1 MKKALKE
8 GKAVVGSWVTLSSP
22 SVSEIMARAGFDW
35 LAIDTEHGVMDTE
48 VAQAHIQAMSATDT
62 IALIRVAGN
71 DPVLIKRAL
80 DTGAC
85 GVVVPLVG
93 SGKEAEAA
101 VRAAKYPPKGIR
113 GIGIARAQ
121 GYGEE
126 FREYLLSANEEVM
139 VVVQIESLE
148 AVNCIS
154 EIVAIPGIDVLFIGP
169 ADLSGSLGYLGEWQ
183 HPRVLEAIER
193 VFTQA
198 QKAKIPVGLH
208 VSSVQEV
215 RDRIEQGFQFLAL
228 NVDILFLGNSCREA
242 MAQLRSSGGR
252 LANTKNK

>member
-1 MKKALKE
+1 M
-8 GKAVVGSWVTLSSP
+8 VGSWVTLNSP

-35 LAIDTEHGVMDTE
+35 LAIDTEHGVLDTE
-48 VAQAHIQAMSATDT
+48 GAQNHIQAMSATDT
-62 IALIRVAGN
+62 VALIRVAGN

-80 DTGAC
+80 DTGAL
-85 GVVVPLVG
+85 GIVVPLVG

-101 VRAAKYPPKGIR
+101 VRAAKYPPQGIR

-121 GYGEE
+121 GYGDE
-126 FREYLLSANEEVM
+126 FQEYLLSANEEVM
-139 VVVQIESLE
+139 VVIQIENME

-154 EIVAIPGIDVLFIGP
+154 EIVSIPGIDVLFIGP

-183 HPRVLEAIER
+183 HPKVLEAIDR
-193 VFTQA
+193 VFNQA

-208 VSSVQEV
+208 VSSVSELK
-215 RDRIEQGFQFLAL
+215 DRIEQGFQFLAL

-242 MAQLRSSGGR
+242 IKQLRSSCGR
-252 LANTKNK
+252 LVNAGNQ